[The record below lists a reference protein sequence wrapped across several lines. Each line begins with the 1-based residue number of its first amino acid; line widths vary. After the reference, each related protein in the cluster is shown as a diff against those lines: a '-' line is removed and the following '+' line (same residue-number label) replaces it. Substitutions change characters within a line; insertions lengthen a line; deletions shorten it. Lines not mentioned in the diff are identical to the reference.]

1 MDNNNPVGSCNIL
14 ELFFLFVWFFFV
26 VVLFVF
32 VFLLKMVSG
41 LLGRGNIVLQLL
53 QLLSLYNVYF

>member
-14 ELFFLFVWFFFV
+14 KNFV
-26 VVLFVF
+26 VFFLFVF
-32 VFLLKMVSG
+32 VFILKMVSG
-41 LLGRGNIVLQLL
+41 LLGRGDIMLQLL

>member
-14 ELFFLFVWFFFV
+14 ELFVCLVFFV